1 MILTADYH
9 THTTFSHGKG
19 SILDNALSASEK
31 GLKQIAITDHGYG
44 HRAYGIK
51 HKKVPYMKE
60 LCIDA
65 TIKTG
70 VEVLFGVES
79 NILGLSGKTDMRE
92 SDMRYMDVYLAGVHK
107 FITYEKLKEWY
118 LLLYK
123 NWRYKKSENPPNELI
138 KRNTEVYINAIKN
151 NPIDVLAHPGYCCF
165 INAYDVASCC
175 ADYGTYF
182 EIDARKTHLLDSEW
196 EEVLKTSV
204 KFVVDS
210 DAHAPQNVGV
220 IGSAEELI
228 KRVGIPLDR
237 IENIQGR
244 LPNFS
249 RFSEYKQKKI

>member
-19 SILDNALSASEK
+19 SILDNALIAKER
-31 GLKQIAITDHGYG
+31 GLKQIAVTDHGYG

-51 HKKVPYMKE
+51 HKKVPYMKN
-60 LCIDA
+60 LCETA
-65 TIKTG
+65 SIKTG
-70 VEVLFGVES
+70 VEVLFGVEA
-79 NILGLSGKTDMRE
+79 NILGLSGKTDMKE
-92 SDMRYMDVYLAGVHK
+92 SDMPFMDIYLAGVHK

-123 NWRYKKSENPPNELI
+123 NWRYKKSISPPSELV
-138 KRNTEVYINAIKN
+138 KRNTKVYINAIKN

-182 EIDARKTHLLDSEW
+182 EIDARKTHLQDSEW
-196 EEVLKTSV
+196 EEVCKTNV

-210 DAHAPQNVGV
+210 DAHTPQNVGV
-220 IGSAEELI
+220 IGDAKELI
-228 KRVGIPLDR
+228 ERVGIPLER
-237 IENIQGR
+237 IENIDGK
-244 LPNFS
+244 LPVFS
-249 RFSEYKQKKI
+249 RFIEYKKKRL